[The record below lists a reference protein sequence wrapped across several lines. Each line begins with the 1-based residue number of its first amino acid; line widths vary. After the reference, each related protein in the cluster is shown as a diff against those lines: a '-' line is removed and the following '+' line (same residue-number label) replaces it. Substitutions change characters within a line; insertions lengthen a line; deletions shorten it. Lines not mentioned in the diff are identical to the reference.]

1 MPPSLA
7 RFERVALAM
16 LAAWMGE
23 HYYRTFRV
31 LDDDTA
37 LDGTPFDALL
47 TQRDRRAGVT
57 IGTLWPDGE
66 AVAVPGFE
74 TLVGGD
80 IADEGDS
87 GGYVLWSPPGIAPP
101 SEEPAL
107 SDFRLR
113 IANGLKSLAPN
124 ERREVR
130 IPVTLQ
136 LAKTEAEGQYVSV
149 TGGLSS
155 HWTRISEGVSGAFRL
170 DSRTLHRLPEEEA
183 ELEILLSRVRD
194 RAGLLNEGERS
205 EVEVHDYW
213 LVSRLP
219 NDQPLGLTMSGA
231 RPDFDPLDGAT
242 VRRQLRSNI
251 KRAVEQGEAG
261 QCDLAVLVL
270 VGSVAHMEDEM
281 ATTALKGMNP
291 ALYASLDLIAL
302 VADGRVRQVLQPRS
316 LPWEAS

>member
-1 MPPSLA
+1 MPASLA
-7 RFERVALAM
+7 RFERAALGM

-31 LDDDTA
+31 LDDESAVDA
-37 LDGTPFDALL
+37 TPFDALL
-47 TQRDRRAGVT
+47 AQRDRRAGVT

-66 AVAVPGFE
+66 AVSVPGFE
-74 TLVGGD
+74 TLVSGD
-80 IADEGDS
+80 IEGEDES

-113 IANGLKSLAPN
+113 IGGGLKGLAPN

-130 IPVTLQ
+130 IPATLH
-136 LAKTEAEGQYVSV
+136 LAKTETEGQYVSV

-155 HWTRISEGVSGAFRL
+155 HWTSISEGVSGAFHL

-183 ELEILLSRVRD
+183 ELEIVLSRVRD
-194 RAGLLNEGERS
+194 RAGLLNEGERT
-205 EVEVHDYW
+205 EIEVHDYW

-219 NDQPLGLTMSGA
+219 DDDPTGLTVSGA
-231 RPDFDPLDGAT
+231 RPDFDPLDGAS
-242 VRRQLRSNI
+242 VRRRLRSNI
-251 KRAVEQGEAG
+251 KRAVEQAEAG
-261 QCDLAVLVL
+261 ECDLAVLVL

-281 ATTALKGMNP
+281 ATTALRGMNP
-291 ALYASLDLIAL
+291 ALYAALDLIAL